1 MDENNGSGNQVVS
14 AAPPRQRLDLLP
26 EDFSPQPRGL
36 YYLVFWI
43 LGIALIGCIGGWIAI
58 VAMGKTVPEGLP
70 VVVATIVGGLVG
82 VITPASSAKKQ

>member
-1 MDENNGSGNQVVS
+1 MDESNGNGAQVAS
-14 AAPPRQRLDLLP
+14 AVPPRQRVDLLP
-26 EDFSPQPRGL
+26 EDFSPQTRSL

-43 LGIALIGCIGGWIAI
+43 LGISLIGCIAGWIAI
-58 VAMGKTVPEGLP
+58 VTMGKTVPEGLP